1 MGGGSNHSRHTV
13 RPHDNQLPRWL
24 SVHQARQL
32 SRCRRQTVIDAMESG
47 ELPFEQRG
55 RNRYIRRSDF
65 LAWEEFRL
73 CAEYEPNPARVRA
86 DLSDLL

>member
-1 MGGGSNHSRHTV
+1 M
-13 RPHDNQLPRWL
+13 
-24 SVHQARQL
+24 HQVRQL

-55 RNRYIRRSDF
+55 RNRYIRRFDF

-73 CAEYEPNPARVRA
+73 RAEYDPNPARIRA